1 MNPLRFTPQPA
12 SVRPAQL
19 ETPRSYLNRLCTV
32 NVIDRR
38 VIDAAIRDRRRI
50 TGITHQLALVIYE
63 LGGPNPSRFVR
74 SHLLATGTT
83 NDNADTLLALAYRRG
98 RGVRYACTYCTAGQ
112 IIETFDHRRFCICLK
127 HRRWLAPGRDPE
139 HQRPIPDG
147 SQWVTAERRYR
158 RAAGSGFLT
167 RRLIDAI
174 SQAVHDQASTLGPPA
189 WADQLHAAQT
199 RPGFVEGVDDRLAL
213 HPHTSRVLHLLAQPR
228 TWATVDALVRGP
240 EHLNAHLDRELAWIP
255 DQKRVLVQA
264 LAAELIRT
272 RRARLADLDRLL
284 GPYLQEQL
292 RRHPREEPT

>member
-1 MNPLRFTPQPA
+1 M
-12 SVRPAQL
+12 RPAQL

-50 TGITHQLALVIYE
+50 TGIAHQLALVICE

-83 NDNADTLLALAYRRG
+83 IDAADTLLALAYRRG
-98 RGVRYACTYCTAGQ
+98 RGVRYACTHCTAGQ
-112 IIETFDHRRFCICLK
+112 IVETFDHRRFCICLK
-127 HRRWLAPGRDPE
+127 HRRWLAPGHGPE
-139 HQRPIPDG
+139 QQRPIPDG

-158 RAAGSGFLT
+158 AAAATGFLT
-167 RRLIDAI
+167 RRLIDATW
-174 SQAVHDQASTLGPPA
+174 QAVHDQATILGPPA
-189 WADQLHAAQT
+189 WADRLHAAET

-213 HPHTSRVLHLLAQPR
+213 YPHTSRVLHLLAHPR

-240 EHLNAHLDRELAWIP
+240 EPLPAHLGRELAWIP
-255 DQKRVLVQA
+255 DQKRVLVEA

-272 RRARLADLDRLL
+272 RRARLTDLDRLL
-284 GPYLQEQL
+284 GPYIHQQL
-292 RRHPREEPT
+292 RRHPPEEPI